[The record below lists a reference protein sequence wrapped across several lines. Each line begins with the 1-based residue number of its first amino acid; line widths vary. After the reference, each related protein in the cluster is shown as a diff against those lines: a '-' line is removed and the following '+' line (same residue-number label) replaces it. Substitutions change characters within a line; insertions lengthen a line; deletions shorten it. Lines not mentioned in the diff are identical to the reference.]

1 MKNNMTVTEAITHSI
16 RYDTIARVSV
26 ADKDAA
32 KASIAEAKQ
41 IAEASD
47 LDFNYTDSNEEGYDA
62 WASKEDSKDGDME
75 WRITVAIM

>member
-32 KASIAEAKQ
+32 NASIAEAKQ